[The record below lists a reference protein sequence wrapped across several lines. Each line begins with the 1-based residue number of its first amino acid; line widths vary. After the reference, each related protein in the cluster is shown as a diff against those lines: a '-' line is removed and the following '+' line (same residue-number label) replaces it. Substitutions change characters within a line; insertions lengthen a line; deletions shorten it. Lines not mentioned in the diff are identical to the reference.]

1 MKMSYQTAEFISVKE
16 IINGAT
22 NETIDAVVNVD
33 NIIKATYYPEVNQS
47 QLWMSNG
54 SRIVIKGDIMMW
66 FSAVEC
72 E

>member
-1 MKMSYQTAEFISVKE
+1 MSYQTAEFISVKE

-22 NETIDAVVNVD
+22 GETIESVVNVD
-33 NIIKATYYPEVNQS
+33 NIIKANYYPNDSQS
-47 QLWMSNG
+47 ILWMSNG
-54 SRIVIKGDIMMW
+54 SRVVMQGDIMGW

>member
-22 NETIDAVVNVD
+22 GETIESVVNVD
-33 NIIKATYYPEVNQS
+33 NIIKANYYPNDSQS
-47 QLWMSNG
+47 ILWMSNG
-54 SRIVIKGDIMMW
+54 SRVVMQGDIMGW